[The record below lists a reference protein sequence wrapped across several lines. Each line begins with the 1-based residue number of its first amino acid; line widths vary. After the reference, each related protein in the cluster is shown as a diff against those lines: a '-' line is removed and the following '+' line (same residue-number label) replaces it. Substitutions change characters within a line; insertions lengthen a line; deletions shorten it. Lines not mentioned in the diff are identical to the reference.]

1 MVEEKIAA
9 VCLEDR
15 KEIPVV
21 FIQASTVPVLGI
33 KTELYNDVLQT
44 GRDGMYVIIRDGG
57 DLGALIDL
65 SCQTSPE
72 DPE

>member
-1 MVEEKIAA
+1 
-9 VCLEDR
+9 
-15 KEIPVV
+15 
-21 FIQASTVPVLGI
+21 
-33 KTELYNDVLQT
+33 
-44 GRDGMYVIIRDGG
+44 MYVIIRDGG